1 MCNETSEGKKFGPQN
16 IKLDSAVEYHII
28 PLCSSRLLVVVHVV
42 VAQRRHG
49 VPKVVERCGG
59 GAVVM
64 LMRVLVETA
73 AMMDAEGVVAAA
85 TARQAVVTFMLY
97 HRVTPQDFPTVWRG
111 PKVTLFEW

>member
-1 MCNETSEGKKFGPQN
+1 M
-16 IKLDSAVEYHII
+16 
-28 PLCSSRLLVVVHVV
+28 VVHVV

-73 AMMDAEGVVAAA
+73 AMMDAEGLVAAA
-85 TARQAVVTFMLY
+85 TARQAVVTFCMFISSGDSS
-97 HRVTPQDFPTVWRG
+97 RFPNGMER
-111 PKVTLFEW
+111 P